1 MPVVKWRVDSVLSE
15 GRISGAVVGTGY
27 AACKHVA
34 LLNSFISSK
43 SANKVR
49 FNYVRLNGACR
60 QQKKGNEEQVEE
72 HEVGE
77 GEAVSSDVAKGMRAH
92 TYKHTQTH
100 TYCGALAELL

>member
-1 MPVVKWRVDSVLSE
+1 MLSE
-15 GRISGAVVGTGY
+15 GRISGAVGTGY

-60 QQKKGNEEQVEE
+60 QKKKGNEEQVEE
-72 HEVGE
+72 HEERE
-77 GEAVSSDVAKGMRAH
+77 GVLVSSDVAKGMH
-92 TYKHTQTH
+92 TH
-100 TYCGALAELL
+100 THTPWRTR